1 MEIRRISSARLKER
15 LDKERSFALL
25 DVRERGEYNAGHIP
39 GATSLPRRDIEFRLA
54 RLLPVATVPVVAVGA
69 GDAREERA
77 AAVLMCAGYANV
89 ALLQGGFGAWRE
101 SGYPTATGVN
111 VPSKAFGEIIHGDC
125 EVREMTPEELAS
137 RLRRGETPVIIDVR
151 TPEEY
156 GRFCI
161 PGGVNIPGGDL
172 ILWAEELKAASKKPI
187 IVNCAG
193 RTRGI
198 IGAQTLT
205 LLGVA
210 DACALKNGTMG
221 WVLAGL
227 DLERPHRTATEA
239 SNSSRAAAERYA
251 AELAAAE
258 KIPFVS
264 VSEMEALLSQTRET
278 LYPIDVRSPE
288 EYSSGHIPG
297 YFSLP
302 GGQAVQCADDYIA
315 LRSGRIVF
323 ASERASRAVMAAY
336 WFRKMGFS
344 ASVLDGGT
352 EAWAAQGLEIEK
364 GFPRESVLGLNEARA
379 TVRLISG
386 GELENMRA
394 HNDEF
399 LVVDV
404 GLSLEYQRG
413 HVPGAVWI
421 ARDWL
426 EERLPELYPDRRQ
439 SVVCACPDGRQS
451 LLAAAS
457 LAEIGYVD
465 VRVLDGGTNEWTTS
479 GRPVETG
486 FTRPLVESNDV
497 VLSASLSGDKEAMRR
512 YLAWEVELVRKDL
525 VR

>member
-1 MEIRRISSARLKER
+1 
-15 LDKERSFALL
+15 
-25 DVRERGEYNAGHIP
+25 
-39 GATSLPRRDIEFRLA
+39 
-54 RLLPVATVPVVAVGA
+54 
-69 GDAREERA
+69 
-77 AAVLMCAGYANV
+77 
-89 ALLQGGFGAWRE
+89 
-101 SGYPTATGVN
+101 
-111 VPSKAFGEIIHGDC
+111 
-125 EVREMTPEELAS
+125 
-137 RLRRGETPVIIDVR
+137 
-151 TPEEY
+151 
-156 GRFCI
+156 
-161 PGGVNIPGGDL
+161 
-172 ILWAEELKAASKKPI
+172 
-187 IVNCAG
+187 
-193 RTRGI
+193 
-198 IGAQTLT
+198 
-205 LLGVA
+205 
-210 DACALKNGTMG
+210 
-221 WVLAGL
+221 
-227 DLERPHRTATEA
+227 
-239 SNSSRAAAERYA
+239 
-251 AELAAAE
+251 
-258 KIPFVS
+258 
-264 VSEMEALLSQTRET
+264 
-278 LYPIDVRSPE
+278 
-288 EYSSGHIPG
+288 
-297 YFSLP
+297 
-302 GGQAVQCADDYIA
+302 
-315 LRSGRIVF
+315 
-323 ASERASRAVMAAY
+323 MAAY